1 MSRGVQYILATT
13 ILVFWQA
20 KLKRVYLVRGS
31 RGGTSISSLDGANMR
46 RFLPYAAL
54 MLYLSGTFAIAQ
66 ERYGAW
72 LLEYPRSSVVTLSF
86 KRSVALHNEVATSEL
101 GFICDQGNPSRLVAI
116 LVPFD
121 GTFEN
126 WRDVVPVLIRRRSDD
141 PFDLLQRWRNGSE
154 YIFLDNKDEVHE
166 LASFLKAEETYSEK
180 SAHFYFP
187 KEADAGLQN
196 ANHIVI
202 DVSGFS
208 DAFSTFQKACAS
220 AR

>member
-1 MSRGVQYILATT
+1 
-13 ILVFWQA
+13 
-20 KLKRVYLVRGS
+20 
-31 RGGTSISSLDGANMR
+31 MR
-46 RFLPYAAL
+46 RYLLCAAL
-54 MLYLSGTFAIAQ
+54 ILHFGGAFATAQ

-86 KRSVALHNEVATSEL
+86 KRSIALHNEVATSEL
-101 GFICDQGNPSRLVAI
+101 GFICDQGDHSRLLAI

-126 WRDVVPVLIRRRSDD
+126 WRDVVPVLIRRGSDN
-141 PFDLLQRWRNGSE
+141 PFDLSQKWKNGNE
-154 YIFLDNKDEVHE
+154 YIFLDTKDEVHE
-166 LASFLKAEETYSEK
+166 LASFLKAEEADSEK
-180 SAHFYFP
+180 STHFYFP
-187 KEADAGLQN
+187 KDADAGLQN

-208 DAFSTFQKACAS
+208 DGFSTFQKACAS

>member
-1 MSRGVQYILATT
+1 
-13 ILVFWQA
+13 
-20 KLKRVYLVRGS
+20 
-31 RGGTSISSLDGANMR
+31 MR
-46 RFLPYAAL
+46 RCLLYAAL
-54 MLYLSGTFAIAQ
+54 ILYFSAAFATAQ

-86 KRSVALHNEVATSEL
+86 KRSIALHNEVVTSEL
-101 GFICDQGNPSRLVAI
+101 GFICDQDDHSRLVAI

-126 WRDVVPVLIRRRSDD
+126 WRDVVPVLIRRRSDT
-141 PFDLLQRWRNGSE
+141 PFDLLQKWKNGSE
-154 YIFLDNKDEVHE
+154 YIYLDTKDEVQE
-166 LASFLKAEETYSEK
+166 LASFLKAEEADSAK
-180 SAHFYFP
+180 STHFYFP
-187 KEADAGLQN
+187 KDADTSLQN

-208 DAFSTFQKACAS
+208 DGFSTFQKACAS

>member
-1 MSRGVQYILATT
+1 LRREAARRLNRARTLPCFLAMSRGVQYILATK
-13 ILVFWQA
+13 IPVFWQA

-31 RGGTSISSLDGANMR
+31 RGGTRISSLDGANMR
-46 RFLPYAAL
+46 RFLLYAAL

-126 WRDVVPVLIRRRSDD
+126 WRDVVHS
-141 PFDLLQRWRNGSE
+141 SE
-154 YIFLDNKDEVHE
+154 
-166 LASFLKAEETYSEK
+166 SFPWPRHGGAQIS
-180 SAHFYFP
+180 
-187 KEADAGLQN
+187 
-196 ANHIVI
+196 VI
-202 DVSGFS
+202 SS
-208 DAFSTFQKACAS
+208 STAPARAS
-220 AR
+220 AAA